1 MLTVEPWRS
10 RANFSRRASTIGTR
24 GRPRKSGLARGKEL
38 DNRTF
43 VRNVLTNVRLQR
55 LDLMLELPLCLPCG
69 LLLPNRIAK
78 ASLSETMADAGGY
91 PDARYVRLFERFAA
105 GGAGLLLTGN
115 VIVDGRYLEA
125 PGNPVLESERA
136 LDAFAAWAGA
146 ARRHGARV
154 VMQLNHAGQQTR
166 RWTAARPVAP
176 SAGPGVRVMGA
187 FGRPRALA
195 VAEIEDIIERF
206 TRSAQL
212 AERAGFCGVQ
222 VHAAHGYL
230 LSQFLSPLTNRRSDE
245 WGGNVDARARILLRI
260 IERIRARVRPGFA
273 VGVKL
278 NSADF
283 QRGGL
288 APDEALRVVEL
299 LDARVDFLEISG
311 GTYEQPASFGKGL
324 PERSRAREAYFLD
337 FADRARGVARVP
349 LLVTGGFRSRAAMEQ
364 ALLRGS
370 CDLIGM
376 ARPLALEPDLPRR
389 LLSGA
394 AVAARPSLRG
404 RPPAFAELA
413 WHAEQLERMGRGRA
427 PAPGLWLW
435 PAVLMRFGRELVRAL
450 ARELQLRRP
459 ACRVAGGGPG
469 TRGPGLDALG
479 EPSAGA
485 R

>member
-1 MLTVEPWRS
+1 V
-10 RANFSRRASTIGTR
+10 
-24 GRPRKSGLARGKEL
+24 
-38 DNRTF
+38 
-43 VRNVLTNVRLQR
+43 
-55 LDLMLELPLCLPCG
+55 LELPLTLPCG

-78 ASLSETMADAGGY
+78 ASLSETLADAAGRPGAGY
-91 PDARYVRLFERFAA
+91 VTLFERFAS

-136 LDAFAAWAGA
+136 LDAFAAWAQAG
-146 ARRHGARV
+146 RRHGARM
-154 VMQLNHAGQQTR
+154 VMQLNHAGRQTR

-176 SAGPGVRVMGA
+176 SAGAGVRLLGA
-187 FGRPRALA
+187 FGRPRALTRD
-195 VAEIEDIIERF
+195 EIDDVIERF
-206 TRSAQL
+206 AQSALL

-230 LSQFLSPLTNRRSDE
+230 LNQFLSPLTNRRDDE
-245 WGGNVDARARILLRI
+245 WGGDIEGRARILLRV
-260 IERIRARVRPGFA
+260 IERIRARVRAGFA
-273 VGVKL
+273 LGVKL

-288 APDEALRVVEL
+288 TADEALRVIEL
-299 LDARVDFLEISG
+299 LDGQIDFLEISG
-311 GTYEQPASFGKGL
+311 GTYEQPASFGAGL
-324 PERSRAREAYFLD
+324 PARSRAREAYFLD
-337 FADRARGVARVP
+337 FAELARGATRTP

-364 ALLRGS
+364 ALARGS

-394 AVAARPSLRG
+394 AAGARSSLPG
-404 RPPAFAELA
+404 RPPPYAELA
-413 WHAEQLERMGRGRA
+413 WYEEQLQRLSTGRA

-435 PAVLMRFGRELVRAL
+435 PAVLQRFARELLRAL
-450 ARELQLRRP
+450 ARGLLRARLSL
-459 ACRVAGGGPG
+459 RAGAATEVGSAETGSG
-469 TRGPGLDALG
+469 RRRCAALG
-479 EPSAGA
+479 TPRGG